1 MPWDAGAEA
10 SSSAALLN
18 RENTLA
24 GVRGD
29 RLYQQEQGGLGE
41 FANNPYSQAAAL
53 KQQRDNANK
62 ANLNSAGLQLYS
74 GSTINHARGISA
86 AYDRGRQRLE
96 AEEAQA
102 REQAKQREQDAQLSY
117 QDSVAQATEGA
128 LDRAAAEPLAPE
140 APGRP
145 RRRRRPRGR

>member
-1 MPWDAGAEA
+1 MPWDSGADA
-10 SSSAALLN
+10 TASAALLN

-24 GVRGD
+24 GIRGD

-74 GSTINHARGISA
+74 GSTINRARGISD
-86 AYDRGRQRLE
+86 AYNRGRLQLE
-96 AEEAQA
+96 AQEAQA
-102 REQAKQREQDAQLSY
+102 REAAKQREREAEGAY

-128 LDRAAAEPLAPE
+128 LNRAAAEPLDAE